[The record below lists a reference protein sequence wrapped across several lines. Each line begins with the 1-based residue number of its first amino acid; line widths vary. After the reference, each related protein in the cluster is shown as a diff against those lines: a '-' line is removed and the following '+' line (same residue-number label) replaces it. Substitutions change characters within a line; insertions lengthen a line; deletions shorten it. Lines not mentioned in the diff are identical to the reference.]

1 MVQQLNLPRQMARE
15 SVIQG
20 VALCCLMV
28 MGAFVIA
35 GPSGLLAWG
44 ENHRALA
51 ERSAEIER
59 LTVARSR
66 LQNRVNLLDPRHA
79 DPDLASELLRSN
91 LNVVQ
96 QDDMVLM
103 LNH

>member
-1 MVQQLNLPRQMARE
+1 MVQQRNLPRQMARE